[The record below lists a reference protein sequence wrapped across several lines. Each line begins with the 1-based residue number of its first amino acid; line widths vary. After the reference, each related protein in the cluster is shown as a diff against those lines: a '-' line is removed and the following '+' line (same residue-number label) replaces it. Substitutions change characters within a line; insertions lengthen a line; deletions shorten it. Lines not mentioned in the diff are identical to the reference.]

1 MRSVGEISGCLSVG
15 HEHQPLFIDHAV
27 KLSSG
32 VGRGEMLAVPAV
44 EVGVSNQA
52 LAPMAIDSGVQFHQ
66 ACSAL
71 VAKAAGGFKQG
82 LAAVGAEFG
91 LRGHGLLPVWLRG
104 NSTATPFR
112 LVPSIRPIPKATP
125 KDEI

>member
-1 MRSVGEISGCLSVG
+1 VRGVGEISDFLGVG
-15 HEHQPLFIDHAV
+15 HESQPLFIEHAV

-44 EVGVSNQA
+44 EVCVLNQA
-52 LAPMAIDSGVQFHQ
+52 LTPMAIDSGVQLHQ

-71 VAKAAGGFKQG
+71 VAKGAGGFRQG